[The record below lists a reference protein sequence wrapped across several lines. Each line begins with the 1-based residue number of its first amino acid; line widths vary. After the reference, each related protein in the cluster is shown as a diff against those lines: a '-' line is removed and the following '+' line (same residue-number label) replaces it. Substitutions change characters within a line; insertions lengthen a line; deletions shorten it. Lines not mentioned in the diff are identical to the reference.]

1 MTESK
6 QSSMCKKKKY
16 QLFQDFSYLNVDV
29 LATLEKDDGTLV
41 SHSFT
46 TTTHGGANKLWE
58 YNGLEGQVATV
69 STGATS
75 YERVNSQV
83 SVPIYKH
90 YVLTDEG
97 FQWIRGQLME
107 NI

>member
-1 MTESK
+1 
-6 QSSMCKKKKY
+6 MCERRKKY
-16 QLFQDFSYLNVDV
+16 RLLQDFSHLKVDI
-29 LATLEKDDGTLV
+29 LTELEKDDGTLV
-41 SHSFT
+41 SHHFT
-46 TTTHGGANKLWE
+46 TNTHGGANKLWE
-58 YNGLEGQVATV
+58 FNDLEGQVATV

-75 YERVNSQV
+75 FERVNSQV